1 MKGEREAMTMRVWL
15 ISVGFVGWAHGLCWW
30 CGLSA
35 GHVAPGSVV
44 FGVNGVSVECDLET
58 DTKAE
63 HRFPRN
69 TNRHQT
75 KKPKAGY
82 GFGLVIGFRCK
93 CA

>member
-35 GHVAPGSVV
+35 GRVAL
-44 FGVNGVSVECDLET
+44 FGVNRVSVECDLET

-75 KKPKAGY
+75 KKTEGSLWFW
-82 GFGLVIGFRCK
+82 FGDWFSV
-93 CA
+93 